1 MTTESATPPRDTGTL
16 VLVRAAL
23 ATTVVGLVITLVAA
37 LAVGSAAAWGALV
50 GTALVVLVFGFG
62 ALTVNLVATV
72 MPAAALLVALL
83 TYALQVA
90 VMALV
95 FAGLSRS
102 GLLDSTIDRGWLAGT
117 VIAGT
122 AAWLVVQ
129 VVLATT
135 RRIPVYEL
143 PAEPLATAGAARPE
157 GGAA

>member
-1 MTTESATPPRDTGTL
+1 MTTETATPARDGGTR
-16 VLVRAAL
+16 VLLRAAL
-23 ATTVVGLVITLVAA
+23 ATTTVGLVLTLVAA
-37 LAVGSAAAWGALV
+37 LTGGSAAAWGALI

-62 ALTVNLVATV
+62 AFTVNLVATV

-95 FAGLSRS
+95 FVGLSRS
-102 GLLDSTIDRGWLAGT
+102 GLLEGTVDRTWLGGT

-129 VVLATT
+129 VLLATT

-143 PAEPLATAGAARPE
+143 ADSPLAPVVARRPE